1 MEDIENNKNVE
12 NVSSLDNAPKKEGIA
27 DLTAKDYY
35 FDSYAHFAIHEEML
49 KDEVRTCTYRDSM
62 LHNPHLFKDKIV
74 LDVGCGTGILSMF
87 AAKAGARHVYGVDM
101 SNIIDDAKG
110 IVEDNNL
117 SDKVTLIKGK
127 IEEIEL
133 PVDKVDIIISEWM
146 GYALLYESM
155 LESVLFARDK
165 WLAKDGL
172 LFPDKCDMYV
182 CTIEDRQYK
191 EDKINWWDNVYGF
204 NMKRIQKVALTEP
217 LVDTV
222 DQKQVNSTH
231 CRIHSINLYTVTKED
246 LTQFEVDYQIKIG
259 RNDYVH
265 ALVLYWTAEWTKCH
279 TFTGFSTAP
288 NCPYTHWKQTVFY
301 LNDALTVNK
310 GEILSGKF
318 RLAQNSS
325 NKRDLDI
332 EIDYKFNGEISQV
345 DATQKY
351 RMR

>member
-12 NVSSLDNAPKKEGIA
+12 NVSSLDRKEGIA

-87 AAKAGARHVYGVDM
+87 AAKAGAKHVYGVDM

-117 SDKVTLIKGK
+117 SDRVTLIKGK
-127 IEEIEL
+127 IEEIQL
-133 PVDKVDIIISEWM
+133 PVEKVDIIISEWM

-165 WLAKDGL
+165 WLAAGGM

-191 EDKINWWDNVYGF
+191 EDKIQWWDNVYGF
-204 NMKRIQKVALTEP
+204 NMKRIQKVALSEP
-217 LVDTV
+217 LVDVV

-231 CRIHSINLYTVTKED
+231 CRIHSLDLYTTTKED
-246 LTQFEVDYQIKIG
+246 LKQFEVDFSVRVG

-265 ALVLYWTAEWTKCH
+265 ALVLYWTCEFTKCH

-301 LNDALTVNK
+301 LNDSLTVNK
-310 GEILSGKF
+310 GEVLSGKF
-318 RLAQNSS
+318 RLSQNEK

-332 EIDYKFNGEISQV
+332 EIDYKFDGDISQYNS
-345 DATQKY
+345 TQKY